1 MSFGRSLS
9 TMMRSARAPRPPPSA
24 PLASG
29 SELHWEALAAR
40 AGRTLGWLHE
50 LVRHLDS
57 SPDPLRDNWFPHK
70 AQAQTMP
77 IRSPEYMQ
85 QRRDHIL
92 DAALRC
98 LQRQGLID
106 TSLTDICEEA
116 DISRGA
122 LYKHF
127 ASKDEIL
134 DGVLSKISQVAI
146 DQLRFHDLSTMNSAL
161 TNWIDYIAGEGQKN
175 LRLEFE
181 LMSLTRSNAALHAVV
196 ASGIAQRQ
204 STLEESLKALAHNGE
219 IVEDI
224 DIRATARALNAFLF
238 GLFSLAS
245 VAQVPKAVRRA
256 TLNAFL
262 RGVVTK
268 AVKS

>member
-1 MSFGRSLS
+1 MSFGRSSS
-9 TMMRSARAPRPPPSA
+9 TMMRSARAPRPPLSTA
-24 PLASG
+24 LTRRT
-29 SELHWEALAAR
+29 ELHWATLAAR
-40 AGRTLGWLHE
+40 AGRPLGWLGE
-50 LVRHLDS
+50 LVRHPDS
-57 SPDPLRDNWFPHK
+57 SLDPLRDNWFPHK
-70 AQAQTMP
+70 AQVQTMP

-181 LMSLTRSNAALHAVV
+181 LMSLTRSNATLHAVV

>member
-1 MSFGRSLS
+1 MVEV
-9 TMMRSARAPRPPPSA
+9 SA
-24 PLASG
+24 
-29 SELHWEALAAR
+29 
-40 AGRTLGWLHE
+40 
-50 LVRHLDS
+50 
-57 SPDPLRDNWFPHK
+57 NWFETSTPRKTLCGIIGTLTRHQV
-70 AQAQTMP
+70 QAMP

-127 ASKDEIL
+127 ASKDQIL
-134 DGVLSKISQVAI
+134 DGVFGKISQIAVN
-146 DQLRFHDLSTMNSAL
+146 QLRFHDLPTMNSAL

-181 LMSLTRSNAALHAVV
+181 LMSLTRSNATLHAVV
-196 ASGIAQRQ
+196 AFGIAQRQ
-204 STLEESLKALAHNGE
+204 STLEESFKALVHSGE
-219 IVEDI
+219 IDEDI

-245 VAQVPKAVRRA
+245 VAQVPKTVRRA

-262 RGVVTK
+262 HGVVTK
-268 AVKS
+268 AVEAKSELSNRNSKAK